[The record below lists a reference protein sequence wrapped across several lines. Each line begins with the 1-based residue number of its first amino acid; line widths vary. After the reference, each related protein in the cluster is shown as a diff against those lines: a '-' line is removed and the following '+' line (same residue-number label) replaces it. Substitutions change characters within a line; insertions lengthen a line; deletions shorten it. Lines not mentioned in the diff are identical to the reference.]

1 MLHKWNRFLSFL
13 LAIALVTTTFGSD
26 FATAKAYAVEGIET
40 DLSSEGD
47 GMADLS
53 FAEEVTQSNEESA
66 QEVTEVTE
74 PTEPTQEVVDLQ
86 LPKSLSRKL
95 QKRRLLR
102 KRKLL
107 KKRLQTR
114 LR

>member
-40 DLSSEGD
+40 DLSSEDD

-53 FAEEVTQSNEESA
+53 FAEEVTESNEESA

-74 PTEPTQEVVDLQ
+74 PTEPTQEVVEPTTTEEPQ
-86 LPKSLSRKL
+86 
-95 QKRRLLR
+95 QEI
-102 KRKLL
+102 
-107 KKRLQTR
+107 TEEA
-114 LR
+114 

>member
-40 DLSSEGD
+40 DLSSEDD

-53 FAEEVTQSNEESA
+53 FAEEVTESNDDTA
-66 QEVTEVTE
+66 QEVTDVTE
-74 PTEPTQEVVDLQ
+74 PTETTEEVVEESAADEETQEEITEEEAYE
-86 LPKSLSRKL
+86 K
-95 QKRRLLR
+95 
-102 KRKLL
+102 
-107 KKRLQTR
+107 
-114 LR
+114 